1 MKDEK
6 LYEILDKMSSV
17 LLNLNQS
24 VSDLEMAART
34 PSYDTEIIN
43 RKISEIQIGI
53 NELFRG
59 IPHTNDTDSSKAP

>member
-17 LLNLNQS
+17 LLNLNRR

-53 NELFRG
+53 NELFRV
-59 IPHTNDTDSSKAP
+59 IPHSDDTDSSKAP

>member
-17 LLNLNQS
+17 LLNLNRR
-24 VSDLEMAART
+24 VSDLEMAARK

-43 RKISEIQIGI
+43 HKISEIQIGI
-53 NELFRG
+53 NELFG
-59 IPHTNDTDSSKAP
+59 VIPNSDDANSSKAP